1 MEAMLIILT
10 NYPLVEVHESLSFTT
25 LIWHPN
31 LLKMAAKSDYHIPG
45 EISCRLPWCID
56 ILRQRHALPA
66 CPWRVVFINSELV
79 WTWWDPSINGAS
91 KSFMTSCHG
100 AMGDGLRA
108 FNASLSACQK
118 AEVLETVRQGRFSS
132 GALFVRRLSLCIICL
147 SAKILLCCALFCV
160 FWFCFVLFFS
170 PKVMWFQVV

>member
-1 MEAMLIILT
+1 M
-10 NYPLVEVHESLSFTT
+10 HESLSCTP

-31 LLKMAAKSDYHIPG
+31 LRKTAAKSDYHIPR

-56 ILRQRHALPA
+56 ISWQRHVLPA
-66 CPWRVVFINSELV
+66 RPWRVVFINSELV

-100 AMGDGLRA
+100 ALGDGLRA
-108 FNASLSACQK
+108 FGASLRACQK
-118 AEVLETVRQGRFSS
+118 AEPLETVRQGRFSF

-147 SAKILLCCALFCV
+147 SAKIAKSYCV
-160 FWFCFVLFFS
+160 VPCFI
-170 PKVMWFQVV
+170 FQVA